1 MRIFKGLTLAIAV
14 LASANA
20 FAARATLVSTIDRIL
35 VTTNGTFGNCMA
47 FLNQPLA
54 SLGVDCPDQ
63 WVTFSC
69 SGDFA
74 TVSEARLMF
83 DTAQLALAMNQ
94 EVRIY
99 LTDNL
104 KHNGYCFA
112 SRIDLLRQ
120 Q

>member
-1 MRIFKGLTLAIAV
+1 MKAIKYFVVV
-14 LASANA
+14 LALMGSMNV
-20 FAARATLVSTIDRIL
+20 FAARATLVSTIDRVL

-54 SLGVDCPDQ
+54 PLGVNCPDQ

-69 SGDFA
+69 SGDFV

-83 DTAQLALAMNQ
+83 DTAQIALAMNK
-94 EVRIY
+94 EVRVY

-112 SRIDLLRQ
+112 SRIDLLRE
-120 Q
+120 